1 MTRTV
6 RNGLIDYLV
15 ADDDPLP
22 AGLGWWAVLRTRALD
37 EITGE
42 PPLNPISI
50 VSDTLGCVQRVGD
63 DGLCGLVARPR
74 TLSRQLLSSGELRAE
89 IRVEGYLPRSLTAA
103 IDAARRTTPLAAP
116 GDVQLTITPP
126 EPAPRTQF
134 LPGRGVVLEEPQPPL
149 ANVPDTFT
157 LTDDP
162 VAPPAANVVPIVDPV
177 TDLRPGPGPW
187 RIAGVPV
194 VLPAQPLHR
203 AEPAAV
209 RGRALRQP
217 LAGAPLQPAPGT
229 QLGLTGV
236 WWSNAEVP
244 ANSAPPHP
252 ADLVSFSAPLAFDHP
267 GATLERLTA
276 RAAVGPLRAF
286 ASAAAAGATAI
297 ELDNVAGLTSA
308 GGDTLE
314 LEIASSAERELVI
327 TAGFVPPL
335 TGTRAVVNLAA
346 PLAFPHGAATPV
358 QRVTLTFAALGTLSR
373 EAQRGDRVLFAST
386 LAGVAAADVLRIA
399 GGTALQE
406 VRAVRRFPLYD
417 GGTATF
423 SFPAPFEPDGSFEL
437 PPIARVAQLQL
448 FVAHAAQHAHDPI
461 DLVPDYG
468 GDTTL
473 QILFKHP

>member
-1 MTRTV
+1 MMRTV
-6 RNGLIDYLV
+6 RNGLINYLV

-22 AGLGWWAVLRTRALD
+22 ADLGWWAVLRTRALD

-42 PPLNPISI
+42 PPLNPLSI
-50 VSDTLGCVQRVGD
+50 ASDTRGCVPRVGD

-74 TLSRQLLSSGELRAE
+74 TLSRQLLATGALTAE

-103 IDAARRTTPLAAP
+103 IDAARRTTPGVAA
-116 GDVQLTITPP
+116 GARQLTIAPP
-126 EPAPRTQF
+126 EPLPRSQF
-134 LPGRGVVLEEPQPPL
+134 IAGRGVLVQRPGADQQD
-149 ANVPDTFT
+149 AFV

-162 VAPPAANVVPIVDPV
+162 LAPPAPAIVPLADPV
-177 TDLRPGPGPW
+177 VAARPGPGPW

-203 AEPAAV
+203 AEPAVV
-209 RGRALRQP
+209 RGLALRQP
-217 LAGAPLQPAPGT
+217 LAGAPLQGAPAT

-236 WWSNAEVP
+236 WWSNAEIP
-244 ANSAPPHP
+244 ANSSPPHP
-252 ADLVSFSAPLAFDHP
+252 ADLVSFTAPLSFDHAN
-267 GATLERLTA
+267 GTLERLTA
-276 RAAVGPLRAF
+276 RAPLGPPRAF
-286 ASAAAAGATAI
+286 ASAAAAGASAI
-297 ELDNVAGLTSA
+297 ELDNVAGLTGA
-308 GGDTLE
+308 GGDALE
-314 LEIASSAERELVI
+314 LEIANSAERELVI
-327 TAGFVPPL
+327 TAAFVPPL

-346 PLAFPHGAATPV
+346 PLAFPHRAATAV
-358 QRVTLTFAALGTLSR
+358 QRVNLTFAALGTLAR

-386 LAGVAAADVLRIA
+386 LASVAARDVLRIA
-399 GGTALQE
+399 GGTPTQE
-406 VRAVRRFPLYD
+406 VRFVSRLPLYD

-423 SFPAPFEPDGSFEL
+423 SFPVQFESDGSFEL

-448 FVAHAAQHAHDPI
+448 FVAHAGQHAHDPI